1 MIVRGKINVRF
12 PVSIVAVAILLLSTV
27 AIPAV
32 AQDACKNRGQLDQ
45 NYCDED
51 RDLVADVP
59 TDVAKQ
65 KDPSTLV
72 FAYTPLEDPAVYQN
86 LMKPFTDYLGTCTA
100 KKVVYFPVQSN
111 SAQIE
116 AMRSGRL
123 HIAAFAS
130 GPTGFAVNL
139 AGAVPFATKGNATEL
154 RGYHLIAVVKAA
166 SPYQKLAD
174 LKGKKIAH
182 ISPSSNSGNLAPRVL
197 FPAEGLKAD
206 DDYKPIMSGGHDKSL
221 LGVASGDYDMAAVSS
236 DTFERMTLRGVLKN
250 GDYRVIYKSA
260 VFPST
265 SFAHAHDLN
274 PVLAKKLR
282 DCFFAFRFTPEMQKE
297 FTGDDRFLPMTYK
310 TTWAVVRKVAEDSG
324 TPYNRS
330 AYEAEQKR
338 EAAEAA
344 KKKAVPSATEAPAPK
359 AP

>member
-1 MIVRGKINVRF
+1 MAMGNSFRRAAMCALAFGLA
-12 PVSIVAVAILLLSTV
+12 SAAQ
-27 AIPAV
+27 
-32 AQDACKNRGQLDQ
+32 AQDTCPNRGQLDSV
-45 NYCDED
+45 YCDAD
-51 RDLVADVP
+51 NDLVADVP
-59 TDVAKQ
+59 TDPARLR
-65 KDPSTLV
+65 DPSALI
-72 FAYTPLEDPAVYQN
+72 FAYTPIEDPAVYQN
-86 LMKPFTDYLGTCTA
+86 LMKPFTDYLGQCTG
-100 KKVVYFPVQSN
+100 KRVVYFPVQSN

-123 HIAAFAS
+123 HVAAFAS

-139 AGAVPFATKGNATEL
+139 AGAVPFAVKGTATEL

-166 SPYQKLAD
+166 SAYQKLAD

-182 ISPSSNSGNLAPRVL
+182 TAPSSNSGNLAPRVL

-206 DDYKPIMSGGHDKSL
+206 EDYKPIMSGGHDKSL

-236 DTFERMTLRGVLKN
+236 DTFERMVARGILKQA
-250 GDYRVIYKSA
+250 DYRVIFKSE

-265 SFAHAHDLN
+265 SFAHAHDLK
-274 PVLAKKLR
+274 PDLAKKVR
-282 DCFFAFRFTPEMQKE
+282 DCFFAFKFTPEMQKE

-310 TTWAVVRKVAEDSG
+310 ETWAVVRKVAEESG
-324 TPYNRS
+324 TPYNRA
-330 AYEAEQKR
+330 AYELEKKR

-344 KKKAVPSATEAPAPK
+344 KRLAPPVPATEPAK